1 MQEKT
6 KPVFVVTTANDIS
19 SLPPELLRKGRFDE
33 IFFVDLPNKEDRK
46 AIFDIHLR
54 KKGFDPKD
62 LFTDKLSDL
71 SKGYNGAEIEEAVN
85 EAMFSAYTE
94 NPDMPKLMVKHLMD
108 AIKDIVP
115 LSSTMDEQIKALR
128 TWAKKRA
135 KMAGQENEEKLEGLE
150 TLLLT
155 KTEKE
160 YNRNF
165 DM

>member
-1 MQEKT
+1 M
-6 KPVFVVTTANDIS
+6 
-19 SLPPELLRKGRFDE
+19 
-33 IFFVDLPNKEDRK
+33 
-46 AIFDIHLR
+46 
-54 KKGFDPKD
+54 
-62 LFTDKLSDL
+62 FTDKLSDL